1 MHKKRNDLWK
11 IPISTFLDQK
21 SWKIP
26 WSRNELMQGE
36 SWQEIWIQGYPN
48 NNIWREKVTHIMSE
62 ENRDRLNTILN
73 GKSTIDLQTVCFG
86 SAQAKNSIVQF
97 RLMLLYF
104 WLSEFLRILGQEWW
118 NGIVSKLSVTF
129 LSHPTYGNGYTA
141 SNGGVQCDFIFSLLL
156 LCSIY
161 HQIHCIS
168 QQALTEQFL
177 EQCWRSCQC
186 KVIPK

>member
-1 MHKKRNDLWK
+1 
-11 IPISTFLDQK
+11 
-21 SWKIP
+21 
-26 WSRNELMQGE
+26 MQGE

-48 NNIWREKVTHIMSE
+48 NHICREKVTHIMSE
-62 ENRDRLNTILN
+62 ENRDRLDTILN

-104 WLSEFLRILGQEWW
+104 RLSKFLRILGQEWW
-118 NGIVSKLSVTF
+118 NGIVLKLSVTF
-129 LSHPTYGNGYTA
+129 LSYPTYGNGHTA

-161 HQIHCIS
+161 HQIHYIS

-177 EQCWRSCQC
+177 EQCWRSC
-186 KVIPK
+186 